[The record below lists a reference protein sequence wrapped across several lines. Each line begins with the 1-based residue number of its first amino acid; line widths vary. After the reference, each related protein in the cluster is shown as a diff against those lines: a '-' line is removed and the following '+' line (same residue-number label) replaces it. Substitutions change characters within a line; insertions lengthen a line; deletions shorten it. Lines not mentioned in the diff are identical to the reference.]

1 MKLEMYL
8 RFPEGMPKGTAQQKG
23 EAIRYK
29 IVGGRKVPYID
40 HYRKPEVQAQR
51 NRLIYMMKRYK
62 PEKPSDRPIKL
73 TMLFFFNVKE
83 KKLWGKYK
91 TTKVDIDNFY
101 KEIADVMTLCKFWN
115 DDSQVVD
122 LRLKKFYAEQAT
134 IYIRMEELDDE
145 PAGEQ
150 TT

>member
-8 RFPEGMPKGTAQQKG
+8 RFPEGMPKGTAQMKG

-29 IVGGRKVPYID
+29 FVGGRKVPYID

-62 PEKPSDRPIKL
+62 PEKPSDRPIRL